1 MVYTKESD
9 PPAYDTLVGNSRSRS
24 QPTTP
29 TASTSS
35 FQLPPKPPVS
45 ATSSSRS
52 WIPWSAAQRTS
63 NEVQANVRNLIRQL
77 VVGMDPSQDRQP
89 QGSTIAD
96 AAGGILHSCA
106 DACAKH
112 EVSLSTILQDK
123 YIEGHSPLYW
133 AIAMQSPTRPDRQP
147 RRVPSEKH
155 DEAEAEAGPPD
166 VLGVFLSYTVPMKSS
181 AISELRLACLSV
193 SDQKVFQRLRILVP
207 KFSSLS
213 GASRVLLGPTL
224 PSDDVSVEIAS
235 GHNDG
240 AFAVNMQF
248 SQFHKRLMVSRE
260 VGAEFVVR
268 NRIWRFSLTF
278 IDYDWPDGPGAG
290 TWCARLSLQYSSPST
305 WFDGRLVLFDPQAQE
320 QPTTTTN
327 ESGQLVGQLTCI
339 STDPPNPENVV
350 RMRCKS
356 YRLEPSWGD
365 CYKQICVSLE
375 ENPAFASLQYA
386 ETSYIPA
393 DAKLTVRLEARL
405 TRPPRE
411 THDECRIA

>member
-1 MVYTKESD
+1 MIYTKEPD

-45 ATSSSRS
+45 ASSSSRS

-123 YIEGHSPLYW
+123 YIEEHSPLYW
-133 AIAMQSPTRPDRQP
+133 AIVKQSPTRPDRQP

-166 VLGVFLSYTVPMKSS
+166 VLGVLLSYTVPMKSS
-181 AISELRLACLSV
+181 TISELRLACLSV
-193 SDQKVFQRLRILVP
+193 SDQKAFQRLRILVP

-213 GASRVLLGPTL
+213 GADRVLLGPVL
-224 PSDDVSVEIAS
+224 PSDDVSVEIAA
-235 GHNDG
+235 GNNDG
-240 AFAVNMQF
+240 SFAVNMQF

-268 NRIWRFSLTF
+268 NRIWHFSLTF
-278 IDYDWPDGPGAG
+278 TDVDWSDGPRAG
-290 TWCARLSLQYSSPST
+290 TWCARLSLQDSSPST
-305 WFDGRLVLFDPQAQE
+305 WFDGRLVLFEPHE
-320 QPTTTTN
+320 GRTTATS
-327 ESGQLVGQLTCI
+327 ESGELPDL
-339 STDPPNPENVV
+339 PLPENVV

-356 YRLEPSWGD
+356 YRLEPTSD
-365 CYKQICVSLE
+365 RYKQICVSLE

-393 DAKLTVRLEARL
+393 DEKLTVRLEARL
-405 TRPPRE
+405 TRPSRD
-411 THDECRIA
+411 TDDECRIA